1 MKCLHCLVEFHD
13 EVSYVGLDADADHMW
28 IVEMHVC
35 PACERL
41 NLFLVNSDGESVE
54 HYPIN
59 INSRIPIRPK
69 GPGRPPCPQQVPA
82 TIAADYREACL
93 VLPDSPRASA
103 AISRGAIQKTLR
115 DVAKVPRGNLI
126 TEILELIGRNQL
138 PEHLA
143 LLLSAVLKVGNF
155 AIYPLK
161 GSQPSCVLPV
171 EPAEASLNLDVLD
184 GLFDFY
190 YVQPAFNQRRFKMLE
205 STVKPSPR
213 AI

>member
-13 EVSYVGLDADADHMW
+13 DASYSALDADVDHMW
-28 IVEMHVC
+28 IVEMQVC

-41 NLFLVNSDGESVE
+41 NLYLINCDGESIE

-59 INSRIPIRPK
+59 INSRIPIHPK
-69 GPGRPPCPQQVPA
+69 GPGRPPCPPQVPA

-115 DVAKVPRGNLI
+115 DVAKVPKGNLI
-126 TEILELIGRNQL
+126 NEILELIGRNQI

-143 LLLSAVLKVGNF
+143 LMLSAVLKVGNF

-161 GSQPSCVLPV
+161 GSQPSSVLAV

-190 YVQPAFNQRRFKMLE
+190 YVQPAINQRRVKMLE
-205 STVKPSPR
+205 ATVKTRPR
-213 AI
+213 